1 MKISIELGAQL
12 REVFGQQ
19 YATVEVSNGQTLLHA
34 IQAAVIQSGNLRD
47 RLLGAS
53 GDLLNSVMVF
63 VNDQPV
69 VTNLA
74 GDHVLNDGDLV
85 LLLPPISGG

>member
-19 YATVEVSNGQTLLHA
+19 YATVELSSGQTLLDA
-34 IQAAVIQSGNLRD
+34 VKAAATQSENLQD
-47 RLLGAS
+47 RLLSAS

-63 VNDQPV
+63 VNEQPV
-69 VTNLA
+69 ATGVA
-74 GDHVLNDGDLV
+74 EDHVMNDGDKV